1 MPLSEIVSKELLAY
15 SKTDFGSCENS
26 LYANAT
32 TNNGDYRRGID
43 EGDREDMEIGMRED
57 RAEDQSREHNSG
69 NMPAEGGLQ
78 SAGDMK
84 RRRDLYT
91 ELLWDRFQS
100 RPRPELYQNANT

>member
-1 MPLSEIVSKELLAY
+1 ML
-15 SKTDFGSCENS
+15 NS
-26 LYANAT
+26 YH
-32 TNNGDYRRGID
+32 RGID

-57 RAEDQSREHNSG
+57 RAEDQLREHNSD
-69 NMPAEGGLQ
+69 NVRAEGGLQ

-100 RPRPELYQNANT
+100 RPRRGRPRGSRGVQEGRRRLV